1 MDKKNEMHWHQVVGV
16 STEEMQQAAREAEE
30 KYGDIINREHPVS
43 TKHPQMSR
51 ESRAAQF
58 SPFAAL
64 ANYDAV
70 IRGAEEKHL
79 EDMQPESEAYI
90 DNELPDQIC
99 FSS

>member
-1 MDKKNEMHWHQVVGV
+1 MDRKNEMYWHQVVGV

-58 SPFAAL
+58 APFAAL
-64 ANYDAV
+64 VGYEDKV
-70 IRGAEEKHL
+70 EETVKEVR
-79 EDMQPESEAYI
+79 EDY
-90 DNELPDQIC
+90 LRRR
-99 FSS
+99 

>member
-43 TKHPQMSR
+43 IKHPQMSR

-58 SPFAAL
+58 APFAAL
-64 ANYDAV
+64 VGYEDKV
-70 IRGAEEKHL
+70 EETVKEVR
-79 EDMQPESEAYI
+79 EDY
-90 DNELPDQIC
+90 LKRR
-99 FSS
+99 